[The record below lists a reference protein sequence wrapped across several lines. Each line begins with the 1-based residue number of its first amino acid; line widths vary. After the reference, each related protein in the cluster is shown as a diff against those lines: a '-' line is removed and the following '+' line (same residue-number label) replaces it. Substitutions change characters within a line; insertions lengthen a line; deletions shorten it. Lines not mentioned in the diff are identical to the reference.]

1 MTTMISE
8 VYNAF
13 LKAGAPET
21 EAREAA
27 EALSA
32 ENLSTKDG
40 IADSEKKLGD
50 KINDVGKKL
59 DDRINDVEK
68 KLGDRINDLDKK
80 LSREINDV
88 EKRLTGRIGRVEHD
102 VAVLKWMA
110 GVTLAGV
117 LSIVIGVVSIVVK
130 TFFAF

>member
-1 MTTMISE
+1 MTIMISE
-8 VYNAF
+8 VYDAF

-40 IADSEKKLGD
+40 IVDSEKKLGD
-50 KINDVGKKL
+50 KINDVEKKL
-59 DDRINDVEK
+59 GDKINDVEK
-68 KLGDRINDLDKK
+68 KLSREINNVEKR

-88 EKRLTGRIGRVEHD
+88 EKRLTGRISRVEHD
-102 VAVLKWMA
+102 VAVLKWMT

-117 LSIVIGVVSIVVK
+117 ISIVIK

>member
-1 MTTMISE
+1 MTIMISE

-13 LKAGAPET
+13 LKAGTPET
-21 EAREAA
+21 EARKAA

-40 IADSEKKLGD
+40 VADSEKKLGD
-50 KINDVGKKL
+50 KINDVEKKL
-59 DDRINDVEK
+59 SREINDVE
-68 KLGDRINDLDKK
+68 KK

-88 EKRLTGRIGRVEHD
+88 EKRLTGRIGRVEHE
-102 VAVLKWMA
+102 VAVMKWMT

-117 LSIVIGVVSIVVK
+117 ISIVIK